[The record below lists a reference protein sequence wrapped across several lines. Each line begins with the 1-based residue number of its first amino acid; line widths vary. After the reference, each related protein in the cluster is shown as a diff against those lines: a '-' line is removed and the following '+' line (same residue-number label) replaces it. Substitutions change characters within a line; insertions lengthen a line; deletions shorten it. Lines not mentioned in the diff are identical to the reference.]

1 MAKGLRSHTK
11 KRFRAIKRQNVFKPV
26 EDLRLKRL
34 AEAQAE
40 AANKAKVGNHMDEDT
55 TATTDDNAMT
65 DDQPKK
71 ISTGGARNAQV
82 SRKLRMKKKK
92 KTHNKW

>member
-11 KRFRAIKRQNVFKPV
+11 KRFRAIKREKVFKPV

-40 AANKAKVGNHMDEDT
+40 AAKKAKVGDHMEEDT
-55 TATTDDNAMT
+55 AANADDNAMT

-71 ISTGGARNAQV
+71 VSTGGVRNAQLA
-82 SRKLRMKKKK
+82 RKLRLKKKK